1 MKKIILSIVTM
12 VVAGGAIAQQRLI
25 LAESFSQ
32 ASCGPCAAQNPAF
45 NALIN
50 NNSSKIVTVK
60 YQVSWPGFDPM
71 YEHNPAEID
80 ARVDYY
86 GVTGVPD
93 RVMDGTNLDVS
104 QSAIDTRYAVASPI
118 NLTISHV
125 INPGFSTANVT
136 VTITAPNTWNPTNT
150 VLQVAM
156 IEKEIVFDV
165 APGSNGETEFSSV
178 MRKMVPNQNGS
189 AVVASNFASAGGTQT
204 FTFNNVAIP
213 SYIYDLTEL
222 GFVAWVQD
230 NSTKEIHQAAVS
242 APIDLSDYAVV
253 SSVSAPTGYSC
264 ATELSGASVTLRND
278 GNTPI
283 TSATINYQINN
294 NTPQTAPFSGNIAPG
309 GSTNFNIPT
318 TAVPS
323 GSHVLTTFLTNINNS
338 GQNSPIGSRSASFAA
353 ISAPGATGIFSQ
365 NFTSTAFP
373 YANYHLE
380 TESNSNWV
388 RVNANQG
395 SIFFNNWTFPAGS
408 SGDVYLAPIDLS
420 SVPEKLLNFDVAYR
434 QYSAENDRLEVL
446 VSSDCGANWTSVFD
460 KQGADLATL
469 TPAQPP
475 FTPTA
480 ANQWRSESVSLSNFA
495 NATKLIVLFRASS
508 DFGNNLYVDN
518 INIGTVGIK
527 EAENAIGLN
536 VYPNPA
542 SELVNIS
549 FTATGADYTLQM
561 TDLQGRVVETRFMN
575 NLNGEQL
582 INIATD
588 NLAKGSY
595 LINIL
600 SNGSTTTKKV
610 VIL

>member
-1 MKKIILSIVTM
+1 M
-12 VVAGGAIAQQRLI
+12 VVAGGAVAQQRLV

-50 NNSSKIVTVK
+50 SNTSKIVTVK

-80 ARVDYY
+80 ARVAYY
-86 GVTGVPD
+86 NISGVPD
-93 RVMDGTNLDVS
+93 RVMDGTNTDVT
-104 QSAIDTRYAVASPI
+104 QAAIDNRYGVVSPV
-118 NLTISHV
+118 NMTISHV
-125 INPGFSTANVT
+125 INPGFGTANVT
-136 VTITAPNTWNPTNT
+136 VTVTAPNTWNPTIT

-156 IEKEIVFDV
+156 IEKEIVFD
-165 APGSNGETEFSSV
+165 APPGSNGETEFSSV
-178 MRKMVPNQNGS
+178 MRKMVPTQNGS
-189 AVVASNFASAGGTQT
+189 PIVASNFASAGGSQT

-230 NSTKEIHQAAVS
+230 NTTKEIHQAAVS
-242 APIDLSDYAVV
+242 APLDLSDYAVV

-264 ATELSGASVTLRND
+264 ATELAGASVTLRND

-309 GSTNFNIPT
+309 GTANFNIPN

-338 GQNSPIGSRSASFAA
+338 GENSPVGSRSASFAA
-353 ISAPGATGIFSQ
+353 ISAPGATGTFSQ
-365 NFTSTAFP
+365 HLSSPAFP
-373 YANYHLE
+373 YANYHLATPSHPHRE
-380 TESNSNWV
+380 
-388 RVNANQG
+388 RVPANQG

-408 SGDVYLAPIDLS
+408 VGNVYLAPVDLS

-446 VSSDCGANWTSVFD
+446 ASSDCGANWTNVFS
-460 KQGADLATL
+460 KEGAELATL
-469 TPAQPP
+469 PAAQPP

-495 NATKLIVLFRASS
+495 NATKLILLFRATSN
-508 DFGNNLYVDN
+508 FGNNLYVDN

-549 FTATGADYTLQM
+549 FTATGADYTIQM
-561 TDLQGRVVETRFMN
+561 TDLQGRVVETRTMN